1 MPKNGS
7 IKLSE
12 LVPIFK
18 DVYSFKN
25 DFWRIVNDS
34 LKDKLCIKESFTLI
48 RMPCHLR
55 HCIKQELL
63 VTPLEYHT
71 ENYKRQQNEQESSC
85 MDTRKH
91 LGSADLQKIKQMQIL
106 EILTFLQKHMMY
118 NGAVPEGIKDNRA
131 VKLTD
136 GVKTQ
141 IQKTIQNIQ
150 KALQSDK
157 SHSPSAGGHILTAIH
172 REKNAKGMQ
181 PSANKS
187 NWSSSNYSDS
197 QINSALDSSGSKNK
211 VPMTEY
217 QIEWI
222 SPKYLLKPEKLFD
235 GLDQAYSDILSQ
247 Y

>member
-71 ENYKRQQNEQESSC
+71 EKYKRQQNEQDSSC
-85 MDTRKH
+85 MDTQKH
-91 LGSADLQKIKQMQIL
+91 LGSADLQRIKQMQIL

-136 GVKTQ
+136 GIKIQ
-141 IQKTIQNIQ
+141 IQKTI
-150 KALQSDK
+150 
-157 SHSPSAGGHILTAIH
+157 
-172 REKNAKGMQ
+172 
-181 PSANKS
+181 
-187 NWSSSNYSDS
+187 
-197 QINSALDSSGSKNK
+197 
-211 VPMTEY
+211 
-217 QIEWI
+217 
-222 SPKYLLKPEKLFD
+222 
-235 GLDQAYSDILSQ
+235 
-247 Y
+247 